1 MILSAHHLKVA
12 YAGRVVLDG
21 FSVDLAQ
28 GDQCALTGRSGSGKT
43 TLLLVLAGLLTPT
56 GGTVDL
62 LLEPTDVVYVP
73 QAPSLVP
80 ELTAVQNA
88 SLGLRVRG
96 VTPSE
101 AMDRG
106 RDQLRVLGL
115 KDADDALPSE
125 LSGGMQQRVALA
137 RALAVQPRLLLADE
151 PTGALDHATGIRVID
166 ILKEH
171 AACTGATVI
180 VATHDQDVAAR
191 FARQLV
197 ITPRTDQELV
207 R

>member
-1 MILSAHHLKVA
+1 MILSARDLIVA
-12 YAGRVVLDG
+12 FAGRVVLEG
-21 FSVDLAQ
+21 FSVELAQ

-43 TLLLVLAGLLTPT
+43 TLLLVLAGLLKPT
-56 GGTVDL
+56 AGTVDL

-96 VTPSE
+96 VAPRDAE
-101 AMDRG
+101 DRG
-106 RDQLRVLGL
+106 RDQLRALGL
-115 KDADDALPSE
+115 DDADDALPSE

-171 AACTGATVI
+171 AARTGATVI
-180 VATHDQDVAAR
+180 VATHDHNVAAR

-197 ITPRTDQELV
+197 ITPLTQELL